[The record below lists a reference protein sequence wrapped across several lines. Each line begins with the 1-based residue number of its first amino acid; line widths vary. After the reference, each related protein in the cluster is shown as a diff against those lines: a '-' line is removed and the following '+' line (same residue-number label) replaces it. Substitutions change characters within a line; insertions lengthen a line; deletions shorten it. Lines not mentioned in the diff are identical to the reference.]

1 MAEVKSVFL
10 ITNLSK
16 KKADELRS
24 DICEFLQER
33 KIRVFEHS
41 FTGEPEPVAP
51 HQADLVIVLGGDGT
65 VLYSARLCAGMAM
78 PILAVNLGTFG
89 FLAEVN
95 PTEWKWAFEMY
106 EQGQMGLSRRVMLST
121 ALKRRGKEIFNAC
134 CLNDCVITSTGM
146 AKLVNLKVD
155 ISNQEV
161 IEYRSNGVILSTSTG
176 STGYSLA
183 AGGPILHPE
192 LSAMIVNPINPFTLS
207 NRPLVIPA
215 DEEVTINI
223 VKNQRTDL
231 VMTLDGQIVV
241 ELLPGDKVV
250 TRRHSCS
257 ADLLSFSTMNFYEVV
272 RKKLNWKGRPYD

>member
-1 MAEVKSVFL
+1 MTEVASVFL

-16 KKADELRS
+16 KRADELHS
-24 DICEFLQER
+24 DICDFLKER
-33 KIRVFEHS
+33 NIRIYEHS
-41 FTGEPEPVAP
+41 FTGDPEVVTPP
-51 HQADLVIVLGGDGT
+51 DADLVMVLGGDGT
-65 VLYSARLCAGMAM
+65 VLYSARLCAGLGM

-95 PTEWKWAFEMY
+95 PTEWKWAFEMF
-106 EQGQMGLSRRVMLST
+106 EQGQMGLSRRVMLNTS
-121 ALKRRGKEIFNAC
+121 LRRRGSVIFNAC
-134 CLNDCVITSTGM
+134 CLNDCVISSTGM
-146 AKLVNLKVD
+146 AKLVNLNVG

-161 IEYRSNGVILSTSTG
+161 IKYRSDGIILSTPTG

-215 DEEVTINI
+215 DEEVTVQIGS
-223 VKNQRTDL
+223 KQRTEL
-231 VMTLDGQIVV
+231 AMTLDGQIVV
-241 ELLPGDKVV
+241 ELLPGDEVV
-250 TRRHSCS
+250 TKKHGCS
-257 ADLLSFSTMNFYEVV
+257 ADLLSFTTMNFYEVV